1 MENNIKYSPE
11 ALNDLQEIWRYIS
24 TNLSN
29 PIAAENTVNGIID
42 CVDILKQFSKAGS
55 TLNFSNGIN
64 SGYRFVQYKNYIAFY
79 RISGN
84 DVFVDRVIYGKSDY
98 IKILLKDKS
107 E

>member
-11 ALNDLQEIWRYIS
+11 PLNDLQKIWRYIS
-24 TNLSN
+24 ENLSN
-29 PIAAENTVNGIID
+29 PIAAKNTVNGIMD

-55 TLNFSNGIN
+55 TLKFSNGIN

-98 IKILLKDKS
+98 MKILFKDKS